1 MKNEWHEHRDSYSLH
16 EFKMNIFVIKNK
28 ILNNILIFSISFF
41 GVLLILKSL
50 NVGCK
55 NIICNGESY
64 YYGLQLLLAC
74 IAFGV
79 VGGVINL
86 KFRKQNTNREQ
97 VGLIFC
103 IAIGQVAVIAYIYIR
118 SFINQLTIDIPIT
131 RYEVW
136 ALVISALYIQ
146 INRVLKNHNQN
157 QKISFNFYRIVIEL
171 LMLLAICVVIADREL
186 PKLIMLSSDPD
197 VHAYF
202 ALQIQRLGGVPY
214 TLNEWGIQRLTY
226 PAGSGA
232 LVYSW
237 FLLGYLDVRNALAA
251 LPLLFT
257 FLAALLIAEQM
268 TKTMKRETDRLVA
281 LFVALTLTA
290 AGFLI
295 PIFAEYSHL
304 EGVGRQV
311 SIFFIS
317 LFCVACLD
325 EIHDAKDPQYF
336 SILLMSFVLFVLAS
350 LNPINIILPI
360 GFLVVLSIYIKIEY
374 KKNSIILVA
383 VLFVVVLLLLD
394 PYYVTLFGMR
404 KVVNVET
411 VSLQSNMLI
420 KTPAILLNDVI
431 QIYKMQ
437 SDEVVRRMGYIFAGH
452 KLPLF
457 AILLSMCGA
466 FFISLSRGIIVKLSM
481 VFGLCMLVA
490 VCYFIDGSMQAFGND
505 KRFYNLQRYIDFSFM
520 QFKIMALTIIIIAIV
535 KLAFRYKI
543 GTSSV
548 VGLLVCLIIPTTL
561 LVRSNQEMNFKPRQA
576 YCGSMGCFGDDDKK
590 LLEKF
595 EDMVKEGIIRSDVGG
610 RARVLIPNLIIQ
622 IRGEKWLFPISSAR
636 VLPHYNV
643 LPAAFYYYQ
652 GSQNYSTESYDKH
665 VCQVLDREWLA
676 AQSIN
681 YLFLPTDRSAACIA
695 GMNDLITSEEVVLQV
710 GNSYLLKFKK

>member
-1 MKNEWHEHRDSYSLH
+1 MKNECHKHRDSYSLH

-28 ILNNILIFSISFF
+28 IINSILIFSISFF

-64 YYGLQLLLAC
+64 YFGLQLLLAC

-79 VGGVINL
+79 IGGVINL
-86 KFRKQNTNREQ
+86 KFRKENTNSEQ

-136 ALVISALYIQ
+136 ALVIFAIYVQ
-146 INRVLKNHNQN
+146 ISRIVKNHNQN
-157 QKISFNFYRIVIEL
+157 QNINFCRIVIEL
-171 LMLLAICVVIADREL
+171 LMLFAICVVIADREL

-197 VHAYF
+197 IHAYF
-202 ALQIQRLGGVPY
+202 ALQIQRLGGIPY
-214 TLNEWGIQRLTY
+214 MLNEWGIQRLTY

-232 LVYSW
+232 LIYSW

-257 FLAALLIAEQM
+257 FLATLLIAEQM
-268 TKTMKRETDRLVA
+268 TKTMKKETDRLVA
-281 LFVALTLTA
+281 FFAALTLTA

-304 EGVGRQV
+304 EGVGRQI
-311 SIFFIS
+311 SIFFIA
-317 LFCVACLD
+317 LFCVTCLD
-325 EIHDAKDPQYF
+325 KMHDAKDSQYF
-336 SILLMSFVLFVLAS
+336 SILLMSFVLFVLAV

-360 GFLVVLSIYIKIEY
+360 GFLFVLTIHMKIEY
-374 KKNSIILVA
+374 KKNSIILMA
-383 VLFVVVLLLLD
+383 VLFGAALLLLD

-404 KVVNVET
+404 KVVSVET

-420 KTPAILLNDVI
+420 KTPAILFNDVI

-437 SDEVVRRMGYIFAGH
+437 SDEVVRRMGFIFAGH

-457 AILLSMCGA
+457 AILLSMFGA
-466 FFISLSRGIIVKLSM
+466 FVISLSRGIKIKLSM
-481 VFGLCMLVA
+481 VFGLCMLA
-490 VCYFIDGSMQAFGND
+490 AACYFIDGTMQAFGND
-505 KRFYNLQRYIDFSFM
+505 KRFYNLQRYIDFSFA
-520 QFKIMALTIIIIAIV
+520 QFKIMALIIAIIAIV
-535 KLAFRYKI
+535 KLAFRNKI

-548 VGLLVCLIIPTTL
+548 VGLLVCLIIPATL
-561 LVRSNQEMNFKPRQA
+561 LIRSNQEMNFKPRQP
-576 YCGSMGCFGDDDKK
+576 YCGSMGCFEDDDKK

-595 EDMVKEGIIRSDVGG
+595 EDMVKEGVIRSDDGG
-610 RARVLIPNLIIQ
+610 GSRVLIPNLIIQ

-652 GSQNYSTESYDKH
+652 GSQNYSTESYDKN